1 MQKKYVFENLVF
13 EVRDVL
19 PLGTFC
25 PLGHVVL
32 RAFCPWDVLSL
43 GTFCPWVIMS
53 EDVLSWDVL
62 SSQGH
67 LSWITIICN
76 TDDLF
81 DNDDDNVIEGR
92 NYISNYIIVML
103 AAV

>member
-1 MQKKYVFENLVF
+1 MRKKSVFENLVF

-32 RAFCPWDVLSL
+32 RAFCPWDVLS
-43 GTFCPWVIMS
+43 
-53 EDVLSWDVL
+53 
-62 SSQGH
+62 SQGH

-76 TDDLF
+76 IDDLF